1 MNPKNTAR
9 EDRGYIRLNEYEKS
23 ILMFMASKNGLSMS
37 EYLRSLFIQEYN
49 KHEKLN

>member
-9 EDRGYIRLNEYEKS
+9 QDRGYIRLNEYEKS
-23 ILMFMASKNGLSMS
+23 ILMFMASKHGMSMS
-37 EYLRSLFIQEYN
+37 QYLRTLFMAEYN